1 MSGRRESVEERLDR
15 NWNELM
21 QELRVMQTGAQILA
35 AFLVVLPFQA
45 GFMNLEHAERI
56 FYLVLLVFSA
66 LLIILLVT
74 PVAVH
79 RHLFGHRVKV
89 TTVHMGHVI
98 SKIVIMG
105 VGMLVAGCV
114 WFVIQVL
121 YGWAIGAIIGG
132 LTMLA
137 AIFLLFVLPRIIKP
151 RSSIPAEPE
160 QVAGAGETID
170 PQM

>member
-1 MSGRRESVEERLDR
+1 MDGRNESVEERLDR

-45 GFMNLEHAERI
+45 GFTALGHADKT

-66 LLIILLVT
+66 LLIVLLVT

-79 RHLFGHRVKV
+79 RHLFGQRVKI

-98 SKIVIMG
+98 SKLVVLG
-105 VGMLVAGCV
+105 VGVLVAGCV
-114 WFVIQVL
+114 WFVVQVL
-121 YGWAIGAIIGG
+121 YGWGLGALIGG
-132 LTMLA
+132 LVMLA
-137 AIFLLFVLPRIIKP
+137 VLFLLVALPRIIKP
-151 RSSIPAEPE
+151 TSSIPAPPAPGIE
-160 QVAGAGETID
+160 
-170 PQM
+170 

>member
-1 MSGRRESVEERLDR
+1 MDGRNESVEERLDR

-45 GFMNLEHAERI
+45 GFTSLGPAERT

-66 LLIILLVT
+66 LLIVLLVT

-79 RHLFGHRVKV
+79 RHFFGQRVKV

-98 SKIVIMG
+98 SKMVIIG
-105 VGMLVAGCV
+105 VGVLVAGCV
-114 WFVIQVL
+114 WFVVQVL
-121 YGWAIGAIIGG
+121 YGWALGALIGG
-132 LTMLA
+132 LVMLA
-137 AIFLLFVLPRIIKP
+137 AVFLLVVLPRIIKP
-151 RSSIPAEPE
+151 KFS
-160 QVAGAGETID
+160 VAGLPTDGAR
-170 PQM
+170 

>member
-1 MSGRRESVEERLDR
+1 MDGRNESVEERLDR

-45 GFMNLEHAERI
+45 GFTALGHAERT

-66 LLIILLVT
+66 LLIVLLVT

-79 RHLFGHRVKV
+79 RHFFGQRVKI

-98 SKIVIMG
+98 SKVVIIG
-105 VGMLVAGCV
+105 VGVLVAGCV
-114 WFVIQVL
+114 WFVVQVL
-121 YGWAIGAIIGG
+121 YGWALGALIGG
-132 LTMLA
+132 LVMLA
-137 AIFLLFVLPRIIKP
+137 AVFLLVVLPRIIKP
-151 RSSIPAEPE
+151 KSSVPGLPTH
-160 QVAGAGETID
+160 GAG
-170 PQM
+170 

>member
-1 MSGRRESVEERLDR
+1 MDGRNERNESVEERLDR

-45 GFMNLEHAERI
+45 GFTSLEQADRR

-66 LLIILLVT
+66 LLIVLLVT

-79 RHLFGHRVKV
+79 RHLFGQRVKI

-98 SKIVIMG
+98 SKLVVIG
-105 VGMLVAGCV
+105 VGVLVAGCV
-114 WFVIQVL
+114 WFVVQVL
-121 YGWAIGAIIGG
+121 YGWALGALIGG
-132 LTMLA
+132 LVMLA
-137 AIFLLFVLPRIIKP
+137 VVFLLVVLPRIIKP
-151 RSSIPAEPE
+151 TSSIPVPPAPGIE
-160 QVAGAGETID
+160 
-170 PQM
+170 

>member
-1 MSGRRESVEERLDR
+1 MDGRNESIEERLDR

-35 AFLVVLPFQA
+35 AFLVVLPFQT
-45 GFMNLEHAERI
+45 GFTALGHAERT

-79 RHLFGHRVKV
+79 RHFFGQRVKA

-98 SKIVIMG
+98 SKLVVLG
-105 VGMLVAGCV
+105 VGILVAGCV
-114 WFVIQVL
+114 WFVVQVL
-121 YGWAIGAIIGG
+121 YGALAGALIGG
-132 LTMLA
+132 AVMVA
-137 AIFLLFVLPRIIKP
+137 AVFLLVLLPRIIKP
-151 RSSIPAEPE
+151 RLSIPAPT
-160 QVAGAGETID
+160 GDGGT
-170 PQM
+170 